1 MGAFGH
7 ALISALLILIGGY
20 LGSFL
25 GLAGCMIMTAAVS
38 VGCIVYHLERRQKKD
53 ETRAKKSAWH
63 KNRGWRFFHGCLL
76 FGKPAYFTRTF
87 FSFAKRGRES
97 SLGSLGSPWIRGST

>member
-1 MGAFGH
+1 MEAFGH

-25 GLAGCMIMTAAVS
+25 GLASCMIITAAVS

-53 ETRAKKSAWH
+53 ET
-63 KNRGWRFFHGCLL
+63 
-76 FGKPAYFTRTF
+76 
-87 FSFAKRGRES
+87 
-97 SLGSLGSPWIRGST
+97 

>member
-25 GLAGCMIMTAAVS
+25 GLAGCMIMTADVS

-53 ETRAKKSAWH
+53 ET
-63 KNRGWRFFHGCLL
+63 
-76 FGKPAYFTRTF
+76 
-87 FSFAKRGRES
+87 
-97 SLGSLGSPWIRGST
+97 

>member
-38 VGCIVYHLERRQKKD
+38 VGCIVYHL
-53 ETRAKKSAWH
+53 
-63 KNRGWRFFHGCLL
+63 KNRAGRFFHSCLL

-87 FSFAKRGRES
+87 FSFAKRGSES

>member
-25 GLAGCMIMTAAVS
+25 GLACCRNITAAVS
-38 VGCIVYHLERRQKKD
+38 VGCIVYQLERRQKKD
-53 ETRAKKSAWH
+53 ET
-63 KNRGWRFFHGCLL
+63 
-76 FGKPAYFTRTF
+76 
-87 FSFAKRGRES
+87 
-97 SLGSLGSPWIRGST
+97 

>member
-38 VGCIVYHLERRQKKD
+38 VRCIVYHLERRQKKD
-53 ETRAKKSAWH
+53 ET
-63 KNRGWRFFHGCLL
+63 
-76 FGKPAYFTRTF
+76 
-87 FSFAKRGRES
+87 
-97 SLGSLGSPWIRGST
+97 